1 MTPSELQTV
10 CLEIIETAPIVYVT
24 SIAADGYPHTRA
36 MFNLRNRQMFPCQIP
51 LFAGHE
57 ADFLVYLSTN
67 TSSTKLRQVRANPKV
82 SLYYC
87 HPAQFKGVML
97 SGDIEIADSSEIRQ
111 AMWNEGWERYY
122 PSGPDDPDHTALRLR
137 PKSAEGWYNAQRFE
151 FRCPVC
157 EAA

>member
-1 MTPSELQTV
+1 MTSEEIQAT

-24 SIAADGYPHTRA
+24 SIADDGYPHTRA
-36 MFNLRNRQMFPCQIP
+36 MFNLRNREMFPRQIP

-57 ADFLVYLSTN
+57 ADFLIYLSTN
-67 TSSTKLRQVRANPKV
+67 TSSHKLQQMRDNPKV

-87 HPAQFKGVML
+87 HPSQFKGVML
-97 SGDIEIADSSEIRQ
+97 LGDIEIVDSSELRQ
-111 AMWNEGWERYY
+111 ALWNEGWERYY

-137 PKSAEGWYNAQRFE
+137 PKSAEGWSNARRFE
-151 FRCPVC
+151 FQCADC